1 MVLKIEVF
9 ISQPSCSGGRLVLRL
24 MEEIKKE
31 YGGRVEVEVLK
42 GLTEKVKEYDLKVS
56 PAIIIDRDVRI
67 IGVCPSKQTLRNAL
81 REAGV
86 APAS

>member
-1 MVLKIEVF
+1 MALKIEIF
-9 ISQPSCSGGRLVLRL
+9 TSLPSCSGGRMVLRL

-31 YGGRVEVEVLK
+31 YGSRIEVEVLR
-42 GLTEKVKEYDLKVS
+42 GLNERANEYGLKVS
-56 PAIIIDRDVRI
+56 PAIIVDRDVRI

-86 APAS
+86 APTS